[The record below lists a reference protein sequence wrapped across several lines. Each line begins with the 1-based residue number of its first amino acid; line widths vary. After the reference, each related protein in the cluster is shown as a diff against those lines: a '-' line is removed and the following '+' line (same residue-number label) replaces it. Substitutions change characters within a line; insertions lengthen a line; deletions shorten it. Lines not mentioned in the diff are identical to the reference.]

1 MKYLSYLLCA
11 AALLLSGCASSLMKP
26 GDEQSISALTEQRA
40 RVVFLRPSSLGGAIQ
55 ASLFDV
61 TDGTPGFIGVSSVGT
76 KVMYDAA
83 PGSHR
88 FMVVSEA
95 ADFLDANL
103 AAGKTYYAVVTPRM
117 GMWKARFSLWPVKAD
132 PKAPYSLKG
141 TDFPAWVK
149 QGKLVLNTPE
159 GEQWAKTNAADIQDK
174 YSAYLKVWDAKSP
187 EALEKRA
194 LEPEDG
200 VAAK

>member
-1 MKYLSYLLCA
+1 MKYLSCLMCA
-11 AALLLSGCASSLMKP
+11 AVLLLSGCASSLMKP
-26 GDEQSISALTEQRA
+26 GDEKSISALPEQHA
-40 RVVFLRPSSLGGAIQ
+40 RVVFLRPSALGAAIQ
-55 ASLFDV
+55 ASVFDV
-61 TDGTPGFIGVSSVGT
+61 TDGKPGFVGVSSVGT
-76 KVMYDAA
+76 KVVYDTD
-83 PGSHR
+83 PGKHR

-103 AAGKTYYAVVTPRM
+103 AAGKTYYAIVAPRM

-132 PKAPYSLKG
+132 PKAPYSLAG
-141 TDFPAWVK
+141 SEFPGWVQ

-159 GEQWAKTNAADIQDK
+159 GEQWAKANAADIQGK

-194 LEPEDG
+194 LDPEDG